1 MQERWGCGILN
12 FPLQKVHRRRE
23 TEGRPWNSGRIFD
36 TIPNQFDRW
45 RPRYCAQAFAD
56 IAQEAHLGPGAA
68 ALEIGPGTGQA
79 TEPILRT
86 GCDYLGVELGEHLAA
101 RMREKFADAPNFSL
115 VCGDFLEQELGAE
128 RFDLVLSAAT
138 IQWMDEKDAFPRCYA
153 LLKPGGVLAMLRLTP
168 DYRTP
173 NPALYDR
180 IRGYTRRTS
189 GHGGVHAALRL
200 RECGAVR
207 ICGVETQ
214 EYVHSRLLDAEGC
227 AAYLGT
233 HCDHITLEEPD
244 RTAFFEGI
252 RRAVREAGDRIEY
265 RDRVR
270 LTLARRPR

>member
-1 MQERWGCGILN
+1 MEFR
-12 FPLQKVHRRRE
+12 
-23 TEGRPWNSGRIFD
+23 RIFD
-36 TIPNQFDRW
+36 TIPDPFDRW

-115 VCGDFLEQELGAE
+115 VCGDFLEQDLGAE

-180 IRGYTRRTS
+180 IQEVYAAHFRPREAYTRRF
-189 GHGGVHAALRL
+189 VYENAA
-200 RECGAVR
+200 
-207 ICGVETQ
+207 
-214 EYVHSRLLDAEGC
+214 
-227 AAYLGT
+227 
-233 HCDHITLEEPD
+233 
-244 RTAFFEGI
+244 
-252 RRAVREAGDRIEY
+252 
-265 RDRVR
+265 
-270 LTLARRPR
+270 

>member
-1 MQERWGCGILN
+1 M
-12 FPLQKVHRRRE
+12 
-23 TEGRPWNSGRIFD
+23 
-36 TIPNQFDRW
+36 
-45 RPRYCAQAFAD
+45 
-56 IAQEAHLGPGAA
+56 
-68 ALEIGPGTGQA
+68 
-79 TEPILRT
+79 
-86 GCDYLGVELGEHLAA
+86 
-101 RMREKFADAPNFSL
+101 
-115 VCGDFLEQELGAE
+115 
-128 RFDLVLSAAT
+128 LSAAT

-180 IRGYTRRTS
+180 IQEVYAAHFRPREAYTRRF
-189 GHGGVHAALRL
+189 VYENAAQY
-200 RECGAVR
+200 GFV
-207 ICGVETQ
+207 GVETR
-214 EYVHSRLLDAEGC
+214 EYVHSRVLDAEGC

-252 RRAVREAGDRIEY
+252 WHAVREVGDRIEY

>member
-1 MQERWGCGILN
+1 MEFR
-12 FPLQKVHRRRE
+12 
-23 TEGRPWNSGRIFD
+23 RIFD
-36 TIPNQFDRW
+36 TIPDQFDRW
-45 RPRYCAQAFAD
+45 RPRYCAQAFAE

-115 VCGDFLEQELGAE
+115 VCGDFLEQDLGAE

-138 IQWMDEKDAFPRCYA
+138 IQWMDEKDAFPRFYA

-180 IRGYTRRTS
+180 IQEVYAAHFRPREAYTRRF
-189 GHGGVHAALRL
+189 VYENAAQY
-200 RECGAVR
+200 GFV
-207 ICGVETQ
+207 GVETR
-214 EYVHSRLLDAEGC
+214 EYVHSRVLDAEGC

>member
-1 MQERWGCGILN
+1 MEFR
-12 FPLQKVHRRRE
+12 
-23 TEGRPWNSGRIFD
+23 RIFD
-36 TIPNQFDRW
+36 TIPDQFDRW

-101 RMREKFADAPNFSL
+101 RMREKFAGYPNFSL
-115 VCGDFLEQELGAE
+115 VCGDFLEQDLGAE

-138 IQWMDEKDAFPRCYA
+138 IQWMDEKDAFLRCYA
-153 LLKPGGVLAMLRLTP
+153 LLKPGGILAMLRLTP

-173 NPALYDR
+173 SPALYDR
-180 IRGYTRRTS
+180 IQEVYAAHFHPREAYTRRF
-189 GHGGVHAALRL
+189 VYENAAQY
-200 RECGAVR
+200 GFV
-207 ICGVETQ
+207 GVETR
-214 EYVHSRLLDAEGC
+214 EYVHSRVLDAEGC
-227 AAYLGT
+227 VAYLGT